1 MQDQEINPTEP
12 QKEKVEEQ
20 VTEPV
25 KTKSTNISDKKDWF
39 DIIYNSVLGF
49 LCALLVFVAILFAI
63 AGIVYLFDKGY
74 ERWLSSDGMVEVGEC
89 GYYYNTR
96 RCAFYKIHPNRCILK
111 GCKDLEFNE
120 GDTIGVVRI
129 CENQYRYINLN
140 TLTLLDTRHYFRADL
155 FRNGRAMAVADDTLY
170 VISPEGKIISS
181 EAAGW
186 VYSYV
191 EEITF
196 SDWSD
201 REDGSYYN
209 EIATGVYEYR
219 DIHFHYGLMSADF
232 KRLTPAIYSNIT
244 AESKDVFFCEY
255 LDSGLGVLV
264 DRNGKI
270 LK

>member
-1 MQDQEINPTEP
+1 MEDQKTTKPVQQEGAEQEPPKEQKPETKASGEKNYFEIVYT
-12 QKEKVEEQ
+12 
-20 VTEPV
+20 
-25 KTKSTNISDKKDWF
+25 
-39 DIIYNSVLGF
+39 SVLGF
-49 LCALLVFVAILFAI
+49 CCALLAFAAIILAI
-63 AGIVYLFDKGY
+63 AGVGYLIDKGY
-74 ERWLSSDGMVEVGEC
+74 NRWFSTDGMVEVGEC
-89 GYYYNTR
+89 GYYYDIKR
-96 RCAFYKIHPNRCILK
+96 SAFYKIHPNRCMLK
-111 GCKDLEFNE
+111 DCKDLEYNE

-129 CENQYRYINLN
+129 RENQYRYINLN
-140 TLTLLDTRHYFRADL
+140 TLTFLDTRHYFRADL

-219 DIHFHYGLMSADF
+219 DIHFRYGLMSADF

>member
-1 MQDQEINPTEP
+1 MEDQETNKPVQQEGADQEPPREQNPETKVS
-12 QKEKVEEQ
+12 KEKDYFEIVY
-20 VTEPV
+20 
-25 KTKSTNISDKKDWF
+25 S
-39 DIIYNSVLGF
+39 SVLGF

-63 AGIVYLFDKGY
+63 AGIVNLFDKGY

-89 GYYYNTR
+89 GYYYNTG

-140 TLTLLDTRHYFRADL
+140 TLTFLDTRHYFRADL
-155 FRNGRAMAVADDTLY
+155 FRNGRAMAIADDTLY

-219 DIHFHYGLMSADF
+219 DIHFRYGLMSADF

-255 LDSGLGVLV
+255 LDSGLGVLI